1 VLFALGADHETVM
14 HDYMLTNVYNT
25 DILETIRRRVAP
37 LGMSEEKLNALLFMS
52 GGVAETHMNN
62 AIDALNRECGS
73 VQGYLRE
80 LGVGEKEI
88 GEIRSKLLIEW

>member
-1 VLFALGADHETVM
+1 
-14 HDYMLTNVYNT
+14 
-25 DILETIRRRVAP
+25 
-37 LGMSEEKLNALLFMS
+37 
-52 GGVAETHMNN
+52 MNN

-88 GEIRSKLLIEW
+88 GEIRSKLLISCQ

>member
-1 VLFALGADHETVM
+1 MRQPEDRRGKARPQRGDAEQGLPGAGRALQ
-14 HDYMLTNVYNT
+14 
-25 DILETIRRRVAP
+25 RRRHSLP
-37 LGMSEEKLNALLFMS
+37 GALS
-52 GGVAETHMNN
+52 QGQGHGGGDRGRHFHLH

-88 GEIRSKLLIEW
+88 GEIRSTLLIEW

>member
-1 VLFALGADHETVM
+1 M

-52 GGVAETHMNN
+52 GGVAETYMNN

-80 LGVGEKEI
+80 LGVGEREI
-88 GEIRSKLLIEW
+88 GEIRNKLLIEW

>member
-1 VLFALGADHETVM
+1 M

-25 DILETIRRRVAP
+25 EILETIRRRVAP

-52 GGVAETHMNN
+52 GGVAETYMNN

-80 LGVGEKEI
+80 LGVGEREI
-88 GEIRSKLLIEW
+88 GEIRSKFLIEW

>member
-1 VLFALGADHETVM
+1 MLFGGLAENTSHGFR
-14 HDYMLTNVYNT
+14 TN
-25 DILETIRRRVAP
+25 ILETIRGRVAS
-37 LGMSEEKLNALLFMS
+37 LGMSEEKLNALLFMC
-52 GGVAETHMNN
+52 GGVAEPYMNN

-88 GEIRSKLLIEW
+88 GEIRSKLLISCQ

>member
-1 VLFALGADHETVM
+1 M

-25 DILETIRRRVAP
+25 EILETIRRRVAP
-37 LGMSEEKLNALLFMS
+37 LGMSDEKLNALLFMS
-52 GGVAETHMNN
+52 GGVAETYMNN

-80 LGVGEKEI
+80 LGVGEREI
-88 GEIRSKLLIEW
+88 GEIRSKFLIEW

>member
-1 VLFALGADHETVM
+1 M

-25 DILETIRRRVAP
+25 DILETIRRKVAP

-52 GGVAETHMNN
+52 GGVAETYMNN

-80 LGVGEKEI
+80 LGVGKKEI

>member
-1 VLFALGADHETVM
+1 MLVLFALGADHETVM

-52 GGVAETHMNN
+52 GGVAETYMNN
-62 AIDALNRECGS
+62 AIDALNRECG
-73 VQGYLRE
+73 RE
-80 LGVGEKEI
+80 KGRSEKYGI
-88 GEIRSKLLIEW
+88 SY